1 MDPNPASIPG
11 ATPGA
16 RKVGI
21 VFLLGRL
28 VSQTKFGCN
37 TKRRRKLIL
46 EDKPCHS
53 IPSSFTFT
61 HTDSHRQRL
70 SAKRHLP
77 SSWTWGLRQHRG
89 RHPPR

>member
-37 TKRRRKLIL
+37 TKGRRKLIL
-46 EDKPCHS
+46 EDKPCHRS
-53 IPSSFTFT
+53 RAVLPSHTQIL
-61 HTDSHRQRL
+61 TDSASVQ
-70 SAKRHLP
+70 SVI
-77 SSWTWGLRQHRG
+77 S
-89 RHPPR
+89 HPPGRGA